1 MTKFQHRTKFSNK
14 KEDVPFRTILTIAA
28 LLSSH
33 LSWEYLLQLQDR
45 DVIYNCSSNR
55 LYFPYYN
62 SLSNMVTSFITA
74 LLLPGVNRQ
83 CRRWPSTSPW
93 FFRSDRDSSGDAQT
107 FRPEQF
113 RWRHSQASLSLEPFH
128 RRHRVS
134 RRWLESLGRPTHS
147 RSVCG
152 RKRFSPEIVWLSESM
167 L

>member
-1 MTKFQHRTKFSNK
+1 MSVYLNKRVSQKVSNIC
-14 KEDVPFRTILTIAA
+14 DFTLLHNSDFTFRIKSLPY
-28 LLSSH
+28 
-33 LSWEYLLQLQDR
+33 EQDR

-134 RRWLESLGRPTHS
+134 RRWLGSLGRPTHN